1 MDHQK
6 IINQE
11 PQNTRIREQIV
22 QKYFLR
28 GSLFVFLTL
37 FMALPSLAGQPM
49 EQLKETTD
57 KIIAIVSDPALK
69 PPEKAKEKKR
79 LIRKAVDERFDWEEM
94 SRRSLARHWKRRTDD
109 EKKEFIN
116 LFGKLLER
124 TYLEQVGNYSG
135 EKVLYLNETIDESGF
150 GDVRIKIITKQETE
164 IPVRYKVKKNGDGW
178 YVYDI
183 SVEGRSL
190 INNYRKQF
198 QQMPYKKLLKQ
209 LKDKVAQ

>member
-1 MDHQK
+1 
-6 IINQE
+6 
-11 PQNTRIREQIV
+11 
-22 QKYFLR
+22 
-28 GSLFVFLTL
+28 
-37 FMALPSLAGQPM
+37 
-49 EQLKETTD
+49 
-57 KIIAIVSDPALK
+57 
-69 PPEKAKEKKR
+69 
-79 LIRKAVDERFDWEEM
+79 M

-135 EKVLYLNETIDESGF
+135 EKVLYLNETIEDKGF
-150 GDVRIKIITKQETE
+150 GDVSIKIITKQETE

-198 QQMPYKKLLKQ
+198 EQMPYNKLIQQ
-209 LKDKVAQ
+209 LKAKVAQE

>member
-1 MDHQK
+1 VSIH
-6 IINQE
+6 
-11 PQNTRIREQIV
+11 
-22 QKYFLR
+22 FLR
-28 GSLFVFLTL
+28 VNLFLFLTL
-37 FMALPSLAGQPM
+37 VMATPSLAGQPM
-49 EQLKETTD
+49 EQIRETTD
-57 KIIAIVSDPALK
+57 KIISIVSDPVLK
-69 PPEKAKEKKR
+69 SPEKAKERKR
-79 LIRKAVDERFDWEEM
+79 LIRQAVDERFDWEEM
-94 SRRSLARHWKRRTDD
+94 SRRSLARHWKHRTDD

-135 EKVLYLNETIDESGF
+135 EKVLYLNETVDEKGF
-150 GDVRIKIITKQETE
+150 GDVAIKIITKQDTE

-209 LKDKVAQ
+209 LKDKVAQE

>member
-1 MDHQK
+1 VSIH
-6 IINQE
+6 
-11 PQNTRIREQIV
+11 
-22 QKYFLR
+22 FLR
-28 GSLFVFLTL
+28 VSLFLFLTL
-37 FMALPSLAGQPM
+37 VMALPSFAGQPM
-49 EQLKETTD
+49 EQIRETTD
-57 KIIAIVSDPALK
+57 RIIAIVSDPVLK
-69 PPEKAKEKKR
+69 PPEKAEERKR
-79 LIRKAVDERFDWEEM
+79 LIRRAVDERFDWEEM
-94 SRRSLARHWKRRTDD
+94 SRRSLARHWKQRTDD

-164 IPVRYKVKKNGDGW
+164 IPVRYKIKKNGDGW

-198 QQMPYKKLLKQ
+198 QRMPYKKLLKQ
-209 LKDKVAQ
+209 LKAKVTQE

>member
-1 MDHQK
+1 VSIH
-6 IINQE
+6 
-11 PQNTRIREQIV
+11 
-22 QKYFLR
+22 FLR
-28 GSLFVFLTL
+28 VSLFLFFTL
-37 FMALPSLAGQPM
+37 VMALPSFAGQPM
-49 EQLKETTD
+49 EQIRETTD
-57 KIIAIVSDPALK
+57 RIIAIVSDPVLK
-69 PPEKAKEKKR
+69 SPEKAKERKR
-79 LIRKAVDERFDWEEM
+79 LIRQAVDERFDWEEM
-94 SRRSLARHWKRRTDD
+94 SRRSLARHWKQRTDD

-198 QQMPYKKLLKQ
+198 QRMPYKKLLKQ
-209 LKDKVAQ
+209 LKAKVTQE